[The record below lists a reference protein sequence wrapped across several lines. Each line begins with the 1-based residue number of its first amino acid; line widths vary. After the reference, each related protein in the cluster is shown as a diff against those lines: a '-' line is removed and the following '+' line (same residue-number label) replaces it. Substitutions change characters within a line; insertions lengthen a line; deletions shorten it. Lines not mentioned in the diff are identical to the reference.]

1 MPIVK
6 MAPVDRAAIGRID
19 SPSEPSVGEE
29 EEEILFIYIL
39 LRRDTDT
46 QSVDAGRE
54 NCPELDQDQCGESL
68 CGGY

>member
-29 EEEILFIYIL
+29 EEGRDFIYL
-39 LRRDTDT
+39 WSSQERHRHTVCECRSGVL
-46 QSVDAGRE
+46 S
-54 NCPELDQDQCGESL
+54 
-68 CGGY
+68 